1 MHRAPAQVLVG
12 LSAFVTMLVV
22 PTLVSAQVNAEVL
35 RANPLREGLSG
46 GLEGSFAL
54 ARGNVELLDV
64 GGAGRIQYQTL
75 HPSPTPTDAE
85 SEDAGE
91 VAPEHPT
98 PPSPA
103 PLPFV
108 AQRVFLTAS
117 GRFSEVGGRP
127 FVSQAFVHARWT
139 AMWHERVGSDVFAQ
153 AQFNAFLRLTTRAVV
168 GAGVRVEIVHE
179 PVFMMWGGSG
189 YMFEYDRI
197 DVQVGA
203 PDAPETFEHRWTS
216 YLTMRL
222 AVLENQLLFQNTVYY
237 QPRFDAFE
245 DFRFLEE
252 LEVMSRV
259 GEAFLLGVT
268 LDVLYDS
275 APPTGVSNTDLRVVS
290 ALRVSL

>member
-1 MHRAPAQVLVG
+1 MQHRALPLLLV
-12 LSAFVTMLVV
+12 
-22 PTLVSAQVNAEVL
+22 TLVLLTARPARAQVNAETL
-35 RANPLREGLSG
+35 RPNPLRDGLSG
-46 GLEGSFAL
+46 GLEGSLAL
-54 ARGNVELLDV
+54 ARGNIELLDV

-75 HPSPTPTDAE
+75 HPVPEAPAPASAPSADGETPT
-85 SEDAGE
+85 
-91 VAPEHPT
+91 APP
-98 PPSPA
+98 

-117 GRFSEVGGRP
+117 GRFADRMGTP

-153 AQFNAFLRLTTRAVV
+153 LQYNAFLRLTARAVAGV
-168 GAGVRVEIVHE
+168 GVRVEMVHE

-197 DVQVGA
+197 TPLAGA
-203 PDAPETFEHRWTS
+203 LDAPESFEHRWTN

-222 AVLENQLLFQNTVYY
+222 AVLDNQLLFQNTVYY

-245 DFRFLEE
+245 DFRLLEE

-259 GEAFLLGVT
+259 TEAFLLGIT

-275 APPTGVSNTDLRVVS
+275 APPTAVNTTDLRLVS
-290 ALRVSL
+290 ALRLAF